1 MNFFTPE
8 FLSISTI
15 LIEVVPLTIESSIS
29 AMFLPLSD
37 AKFGLCFNLTAKCL
51 IEFESCINVL
61 PV

>member
-51 IEFESCINVL
+51 IEFES
-61 PV
+61 